1 MTEAPIDIPR
11 AHFHDNRAR
20 RYDDTIRRVIPAYD
34 SLHLMSGLLLKEL
47 LPADARLLVVGC
59 GTGTEMAAFLA
70 DNPGWTAVGCD
81 PSEAMLAV
89 AAERL
94 DEAGVGARAEL
105 HPCTVECLPAEA
117 TFDAAT
123 ILLVMHFLPD
133 DGAKQSLLT
142 ATAGR
147 LKAAAP
153 LILAD
158 MHGDPETEHH
168 RRLLAAWAGWQAR
181 HGIPP
186 EEIEKGL
193 AHVHRDIHR
202 VPLERM
208 IALLESAGFTDIEH
222 FFHALI
228 FGGWTARRAAGE
240 GA

>member
-1 MTEAPIDIPR
+1 MSQSAETPR
-11 AHFHDNRAR
+11 DTFHDNRAR

-34 SLHLMSGLLLKEL
+34 SLHLMSGLLLKDL

-81 PSEAMLAV
+81 PSRAMLGV

-94 DEAGVGARAEL
+94 KEAGVAGRAEL
-105 HPCTVECLPAEA
+105 HACTVEDLPGEVP
-117 TFDAAT
+117 FDAAT

-133 DGAKQSLLT
+133 DGAKQSLLA
-142 ATAGR
+142 ATAAR
-147 LKAAAP
+147 LKPAAP
-153 LILAD
+153 LVLAD
-158 MHGDPETEHH
+158 MHGDPETDHH

-181 HGIPP
+181 HGIAP
-186 EEIEKGL
+186 EEIDKGL

-202 VPLERM
+202 VPLGRM
-208 IALLESAGFTDIEH
+208 IELLQTAGFTDIEH

-228 FGGWTARRAAGE
+228 FGGWTARKAAGG